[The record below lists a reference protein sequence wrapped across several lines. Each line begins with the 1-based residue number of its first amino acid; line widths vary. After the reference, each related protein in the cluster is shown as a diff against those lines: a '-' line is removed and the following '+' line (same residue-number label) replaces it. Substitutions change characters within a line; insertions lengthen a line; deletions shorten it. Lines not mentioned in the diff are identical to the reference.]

1 MNSIEKVGIV
11 GAGAMGRGIAQV
23 AALAG
28 CSVQLFD
35 AREGAADEACQA
47 IAEQVTRLV
56 EKGRL
61 DARQAT
67 QALERLTAVKQLD
80 ALADRHLVIEAIV
93 EDLGAKQALLR
104 DLEQRVGADTLLAS
118 NTSSLSIT
126 ALAAVCRD
134 PGRIAGLHFF
144 NPVPLMR
151 LVEVVD
157 GLATRADVAPR
168 LVALV
173 QRLGHQAVRARDTPG
188 FIVNHAGRAYA
199 TEALRILAEDV
210 ASPALIDAVLRQ
222 AAGFAMGPFELLDLI
237 GLDVSLPV
245 MESVYRQY
253 YEEPRYRPHPLLRQ
267 MLAAGHLGRKS
278 GQGFHAYPAGA
289 RQAPRVT
296 QPVPAVADMPP
307 VWMSADDATGQQ
319 RLLALL
325 QRLGARVEQAERP
338 SAQALCLLAPLGD
351 DASQAAAQR
360 QLDPRRV
367 VAIDTLCD
375 LDHQRCLMPTPLTA
389 PDYLNAAH
397 ALCARDGVSVAVI
410 RDSTGFI
417 VQRTLASVVNLACD
431 LAQQGIADALDI
443 DTAVRMGLGYPQGPL
458 AWGDAL
464 GAARLLQILQRLHT
478 LSGDPRYRPS
488 PWLRRRAS
496 LGLSLRQSEAS
507 VPDVIS
513 VPET

>member
-1 MNSIEKVGIV
+1 
-11 GAGAMGRGIAQV
+11 
-23 AALAG
+23 
-28 CSVQLFD
+28 
-35 AREGAADEACQA
+35 
-47 IAEQVTRLV
+47 
-56 EKGRL
+56 
-61 DARQAT
+61 
-67 QALERLTAVKQLD
+67 
-80 ALADRHLVIEAIV
+80 
-93 EDLGAKQALLR
+93 
-104 DLEQRVGADTLLAS
+104 
-118 NTSSLSIT
+118 
-126 ALAAVCRD
+126 
-134 PGRIAGLHFF
+134 
-144 NPVPLMR
+144 
-151 LVEVVD
+151 
-157 GLATRADVAPR
+157 
-168 LVALV
+168 
-173 QRLGHQAVRARDTPG
+173 
-188 FIVNHAGRAYA
+188 
-199 TEALRILAEDV
+199 
-210 ASPALIDAVLRQ
+210 
-222 AAGFAMGPFELLDLI
+222 
-237 GLDVSLPV
+237 
-245 MESVYRQY
+245 
-253 YEEPRYRPHPLLRQ
+253 

-431 LAQQGIADALDI
+431 LAQQGIADVLDI